1 MSQNE
6 ISTGKTI
13 QISGEQ
19 KKRVSFNAETP
30 TQKRT
35 AAALKTIAY
44 MAGRYV
50 TANVGDGG
58 VRFGEQVINTD
69 SVSGL
74 LTGTVIINR
83 EPFYTVINKDRKVML
98 VHAECTP
105 SLIKPENLPAEFSVL
120 DYIKWHEPEFLVQLC
135 KDETSSYEV
144 PKPFI
149 VNYQRQDP
157 KTGDVLKAQTR
168 RPDHNDG
175 KKPQGKK
182 RKNG

>member
-35 AAALKTIAY
+35 AAALKNIAY

-50 TANVGDGG
+50 TVQVGDEG
-58 VRFGEQVINTD
+58 VRIGKQTIITD

-74 LTGTVIINR
+74 LTGAVIINR

-98 VHAECTP
+98 VHAGRTP
-105 SLIKPENLPAEFSVL
+105 SVIKPENLPAEFSVL
-120 DYIKWHEPEFLVQLC
+120 DYLKWHEPEFLVQLC
-135 KDETSSYEV
+135 KDETTSYEV

-157 KTGDVLKAQTR
+157 KTGDVLKVQPR
-168 RPDHNDG
+168 RPEHKDS
-175 KKPQGKK
+175 KKPHGKK